1 MDLDSKVIVFMGDS
15 ITEFWQR
22 ESDFFSKNSN
32 FINKGVSGQTTT
44 QMLHRFQKDVI
55 DLNPST
61 VIVLAGINDIAE
73 NSGPISIDAIRDN
86 IIDMVDLA
94 LNSNIKV
101 ILCTVLPAN
110 HFK

>member
-73 NSGPISIDAIRDN
+73 NSGPILIDAIRDN

-94 LNSNIKV
+94 LNSNIK
-101 ILCTVLPAN
+101 IIDNLS
-110 HFK
+110 FKFF